1 LLSQKGIIMK
11 KITSKQLVLR
21 TVALGGAAFIAAT
34 GFALTGQELGQNG
47 SKTSPL
53 NVRVDETPINRNQPL
68 MDSFAP
74 IVQKVA
80 PSVVKIYV
88 TSSTS
93 ERMLSGPDGDFFR
106 FFGNRGFGSTIPQQ
120 PGSLPQHALGSG
132 VIVSP
137 DGYIL
142 TNNHVVQNA
151 KEIKVAL
158 NDGRSFTAKV
168 IGTDPQTDIALIKID
183 AENLPAL
190 TLADSDKVDVGDVV
204 LAVGNPFGIGQTV
217 TRGIVS
223 ALNRVT
229 ASDMD
234 EDFIQTDAAINPG
247 NSGGALVDLE
257 GRLVGINTEILSRS
271 GGNQGIGFAVP
282 SNLCRWVMD
291 SLVKSGHVNRGFL
304 GVEIQDL
311 TPSLAQAFKVNND
324 QGALVSSVTPDSAAA
339 AAGLQSGDVIVEFN
353 GQPVQDASQLK
364 LRVAE
369 TGPGASVPVVVMRN
383 GERKTLDVT
392 LKEQPAKQVA
402 NANSENNQNNGG
414 QDALH
419 GVAVSDLNSDTRSEL
434 NIPANVQGALITEVN
449 PASPSYEAGLRTGD
463 VILEINHQPIKDAQD
478 AVRDTAQS
486 KGNETLV
493 KVWSPQGIHYL
504 TVQQTNVG

>member
-1 LLSQKGIIMK
+1 MK
-11 KITSKQLVLR
+11 QVTSKRLVLR
-21 TVALGGAAFIAAT
+21 TVAIGGAALIAAT
-34 GFALTGQELGQNG
+34 GFALTGQEQGQNG
-47 SKTSPL
+47 SKTAPL
-53 NVRVDETPINRNQPL
+53 DVKVDESPINRNQPL

-88 TSSTS
+88 TSSTP
-93 ERMLSGPDGDFFR
+93 ERMLSGPDPDFFR
-106 FFGNRGFGSTIPQQ
+106 FFFGNRGLGPMVPQQ
-120 PGSLPQHALGSG
+120 PGSSLQHALGSG

-151 KEIKVAL
+151 KEIQVAL

-168 IGTDPQTDIALIKID
+168 IGTDPQTDIALIKVD
-183 AENLPAL
+183 ADNLPAI

-223 ALNRVT
+223 AMNRVT

-257 GRLVGINTEILSRS
+257 GRLVGINTEILTRS

-282 SNLCRWVMD
+282 SDLCRWVMD
-291 SLVKSGHVNRGFL
+291 SLVKYGHVNRGFL

-311 TPSLAQAFKVNND
+311 TPGLAQAFKVNND
-324 QGALVSSVTPDSAAA
+324 QGALVSSVTPGTAAA

-369 TGPGASVPVVVMRN
+369 TGPGATIPVVVMRN

-402 NANSENNQNNGG
+402 NATENNQNNGG

-434 NIPANVQGALITEVN
+434 NIPADVQGALITEVD

-463 VILEINHQPIKDAQD
+463 VILEINHQPVNDAQD
-478 AVRDTAQS
+478 AVHDTTQP

-504 TVQQTNVG
+504 TVQQTKVG

>member
-1 LLSQKGIIMK
+1 MK

-21 TVALGGAAFIAAT
+21 TVAIGGAAFLAAT

-47 SKTSPL
+47 SKTAPL

-88 TSSTS
+88 TSSAP
-93 ERMLSGPDGDFFR
+93 ERMLSGPDSDFFR
-106 FFGNRGFGSTIPQQ
+106 FFFGNRGFGSTIPQQ
-120 PGSLPQHALGSG
+120 PGSLVQHALGSG

-151 KEIKVAL
+151 KQIEVAL
-158 NDGRSFTAKV
+158 SDGRSFTAKV

-190 TLADSDKVDVGDVV
+190 TLADSDKVEVGDVV

-247 NSGGALVDLE
+247 NSGGALVDLD

-291 SLVKSGHVNRGFL
+291 SLVKNGHVNRGFL

-311 TPSLAQAFKVNND
+311 TPGLAQAFKANND
-324 QGALVSSVTPDSAAA
+324 QGALVSSVTPGSAAA

-369 TGPGASVPVVVMRN
+369 TGPGITVPVVVMRN
-383 GERKTLDVT
+383 GERKTLDIT
-392 LKEQPAKQVA
+392 LKEQPTKQVA
-402 NANSENNQNNGG
+402 NANSGNNQNNGG

-434 NIPANVQGALITEVN
+434 NIPANVQGALITEVD

-478 AVRDTAQS
+478 AVHDTAQP